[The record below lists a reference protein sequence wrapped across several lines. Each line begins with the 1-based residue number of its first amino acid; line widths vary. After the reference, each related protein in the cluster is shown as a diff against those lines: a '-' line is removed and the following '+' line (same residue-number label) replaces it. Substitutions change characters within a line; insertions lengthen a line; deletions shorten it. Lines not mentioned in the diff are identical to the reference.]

1 VFVFTAGPI
10 VASFVLALF
19 KWDVISSPEF
29 VGLRNFQTLVHD
41 QTVTKSLAV
50 TLGLAAAI
58 VALQVGI
65 GLGLALL
72 VAQRTSRVART
83 IFRTAFFLP
92 LLASAASISIVM
104 SYLFDQH
111 FGVINYYL
119 TMLHLPAV
127 PWLSS
132 TGGATAT
139 IVLVAVWQQLGFTF
153 ILFVAALGAVPPDIL
168 EAAKV
173 DGATPARLFWRIKL
187 PLISPTVLFA
197 TVVGLINA
205 MQLFDQPY
213 VMTKGGPGDA
223 TYTTV
228 LVIYQT
234 AFQNLQFGY
243 ASAISVLLF
252 LVLLLITAVQFTV
265 SRKWV
270 FYS

>member
-1 VFVFTAGPI
+1 
-10 VASFVLALF
+10 
-19 KWDVISSPEF
+19 
-29 VGLRNFQTLVHD
+29 
-41 QTVTKSLAV
+41 LAV
-50 TLGLAAAI
+50 TLGLAVAI
-58 VALQVGI
+58 VALQVGL

-72 VAQRTSRVART
+72 VAQRTSKMART

-197 TVVGLINA
+197 SVVGLINA

-228 LVIYQT
+228 LVVYQT